1 MKPRIE
7 TSQIS
12 TKIASRSKPHDFIDF
27 WLTSGQASEIL
38 VYLHE
43 QNLIRMN
50 EIPKWIKKQ
59 WYLK

>member
-12 TKIASRSKPHDFIDF
+12 TKIASRSKPHDFTDV

-43 QNLIRMN
+43 QNTHTDSKPTDYDN
-50 EIPKWIKKQ
+50 N
-59 WYLK
+59 